1 MKVSSPYPV
10 LDNRPIDQW
19 KVTELKE
26 ELKRRK
32 LTIKGLKEDLIKR
45 LDEAIRNKNE
55 STGGNTDNGSDDIP
69 QPVLQTEDSGTVS
82 AVNESTG
89 YMTDH
94 GNERNEADGV
104 MDQAQVD
111 DTVSLG
117 EGKVQEGEA
126 KVSSD
131 SARDEEMVVSATS
144 VETSITVIETVASEM
159 AINVEE
165 SENSDSQNG
174 RGDLESQ
181 LKVGSVRDEEMVV
194 SATSVETCI
203 TVNESVVSETAM
215 QESQNTDSQDG
226 RGDLES
232 QLENEEIR
240 PPHEDI
246 ELNSSDPINQV
257 SEVSTVLGFQVNSD
271 SISSDC
277 FSINEKNE
285 LKDNIIAANVKL
297 ELEVKPE
304 IVQPSSTNVLPDG
317 GRPHPMDVED
327 PHENEVPVDNG
338 DDNKAVNAE
347 MSKKNDSSD
356 VVSSEKLNLDRSSG
370 DDSMEEDALESR
382 QIISMYNPDEGVDRN
397 EKTEAPVVAE
407 KAPVDDMQVDIS
419 ANKEDIHHE
428 TDNAPAAPTAKR
440 KPHDQ
445 VVRNNET
452 SKRQR
457 RWNSENLK
465 VPEPQ
470 SNIASSTTPKD
481 IFPSTTSKRNFSRSN
496 SAASEDAPK
505 ERIVPPSPKPPTN
518 SLRIDRFL
526 RPFTLKAVQELLGK
540 TGTVASF
547 WMDHIK
553 THCYVTYS
561 SVEEAIETR
570 NAVYN
575 LQWPPNGGRL
585 LVAEF
590 VDAQE
595 VKLRAEAPPQ
605 SPVTP
610 VGPRP
615 TVPPTP
621 PVVQPPQP
629 SPRQLVQRQQPPPPP
644 SLPPPPPLSN
654 PPQARERLPLP
665 PPPPLP
671 EKVDPPIVTLDDL
684 FRKTKATPRIYY
696 LPLSDE
702 QVASKLKEQGKS
714 TKQSAGFAC
723 KKELFQARRYQRS
736 RLVDRFGFF
745 RRLLWVE
752 AIFKLGLEPH
762 YLRFLSVTGQTE
774 LWFLLL
780 FLSSQRSNFIGHEL
794 LVFNLLS

>member
-32 LTIKGLKEDLIKR
+32 LTVKGLKEDLIKR

-89 YMTDH
+89 DMTDH
-94 GNERNEADGV
+94 GNERNEVDGV

-111 DTVSLG
+111 ETVSLG
-117 EGKVQEGEA
+117 EGKVQEGEV
-126 KVSSD
+126 KVSTD
-131 SARDEEMVVSATS
+131 SSRNEEMVVSATS
-144 VETSITVIETVASEM
+144 VETSITVIETVVPEM

-165 SENSDSQNG
+165 SDNSDSQNG

-181 LKVGSVRDEEMVV
+181 LNVGTDSVRDEEMVV
-194 SATSVETCI
+194 DATSVETSI
-203 TVNESVVSETAM
+203 TVNESLVSEIAINV

-232 QLENEEIR
+232 QQENDEIK

-277 FSINEKNE
+277 LSINEKNE

-304 IVQPSSTNVLPDG
+304 MVQPSSTNVLPDG

-327 PHENEVPVDNG
+327 PHENEVPVDEG

-347 MSKKNDSSD
+347 MNKKNDSSD

-370 DDSMEEDALESR
+370 DDSMEDDALESR

-397 EKTEAPVVAE
+397 EKTEAPVVEE

-428 TDNAPAAPTAKR
+428 TDNAPAASTVKR

-445 VVRNNET
+445 VVGNNET

-481 IFPSTTSKRNFSRSN
+481 MFPSTTSKRNFSRSN
-496 SAASEDAPK
+496 SAASDDAPK
-505 ERIVPPSPKPPTN
+505 ERVVPPSPKPPTN

-526 RPFTLKAVQELLGK
+526 RPFTLKAVQELIGK

-590 VDAQE
+590 VDPQE

-605 SPVTP
+605 SPATP

-629 SPRQLVQRQQPPPPP
+629 SPRQLVQRQQLPPPP

-671 EKVDPPIVTLDDL
+671 EKVDPP
-684 FRKTKATPRIYY
+684 
-696 LPLSDE
+696 LSLWTI
-702 QVASKLKEQGKS
+702 SSGKQ
-714 TKQSAGFAC
+714 K
-723 KKELFQARRYQRS
+723 
-736 RLVDRFGFF
+736 
-745 RRLLWVE
+745 RLLVSTTCLCLMN
-752 AIFKLGLEPH
+752 KLQQ
-762 YLRFLSVTGQTE
+762 S
-774 LWFLLL
+774 
-780 FLSSQRSNFIGHEL
+780 
-794 LVFNLLS
+794 